1 MIWADATRTWDE
13 PGLNWIPDY
22 ENVVFDRVSD
32 DLYALLQNEFDIPI
46 RFDQHVGN
54 QSFLVTLVEDRLENV
69 FSTGQ
74 IREYIFDIN
83 YELATKGSLDKN
95 KIKQLTNV
103 VERVKRLMHNN
114 INVNEGFYGGRIL
127 NTTLQQN
134 NAIMQFSCFF
144 GEVSSN

>member
-127 NTTLQQN
+127 NATLQQN

-144 GEVSSN
+144 AEVSSN